1 MTQTKDTKET
11 IRIGA
16 VQAESA
22 WLDLQAGVDK
32 TCAIIKEAGEKGVE
46 ILGFPEVFIPG
57 FPFQIYTS
65 TPDQDFVLDY
75 QKNSMVVGS
84 PEYNQIR
91 RAVRDAGIWA
101 VVGFSER
108 VGSTLYLAQS
118 FNNPK
123 GDVVHHRRKLKPT
136 HVERYLYGDD
146 TKTCVTTEKDI
157 TIGGLNCW
165 EHFQP
170 LLKYHHYNQGV
181 QVHVASWPYLAPTG
195 PGVPMSTSAEVSG
208 DVITRTLAVEG
219 GCFAMVCS
227 ATNSKEGS
235 IKMKVPTTLGGPTA
249 TPIEGG
255 GFAAIYSPN
264 GTILAKSKDQSSEE
278 IVIADVDLDDIH
290 RHEQRQIVSG
300 INELIFHVTRQ
311 CTTVKANDSY
321 TGSRPD
327 LFSLNVTNTAMPR
340 VKYSDG
346 SHIPSVAARQ
356 LPLED

>member
-118 FNNPK
+118 FINPK

-136 HVERYLYGDD
+136 HVERYLYGDGQAED

-181 QVHVASWPYLAPTG
+181 QVHVASWPYLAPAG

-227 ATNSKEGS
+227 ATISKEGS
-235 IKMKVPTTLGGPTA
+235 IKMKVPTSLGGPAA

-264 GTILAKSKDQSSEE
+264 GTILAKSKDQFSEE

-290 RHEQRQIVSG
+290 RHKQMADCIG
-300 INELIFHVTRQ
+300 H
-311 CTTVKANDSY
+311 Y
-321 TGSRPD
+321 SRPD
-327 LFSLNVTNTAMPR
+327 LFSLNVTNTPMPR